1 MARRPAPGSSF
12 SSSMARAQWHS
23 SVAIKSYRNHSLEFM
38 LRTRCKIVLTFS
50 KTTHTM
56 ESVDTFDSFVETAGA
71 LLSNVTSSG
80 MGGIG
85 PNKADNSGLFDGLV
99 NETAAASVSGNSN
112 GTDLLDSELFWR
124 EISSHY
130 NLDPKFDWKIPQYY
144 SLPYQII
151 GTFFQGIIFIVVN

>member
-1 MARRPAPGSSF
+1 
-12 SSSMARAQWHS
+12 
-23 SVAIKSYRNHSLEFM
+23 
-38 LRTRCKIVLTFS
+38 
-50 KTTHTM
+50 M

-71 LLSNVTSSG
+71 LLSNVTSSS

-85 PNKADNSGLFDGLV
+85 PNSPSPFDLGEADNSGLFDGLV

-151 GTFFQGIIFIVVN
+151 GTFFQGIIFIVGKF